1 VILGNDERISGV
13 LVASLNIA
21 AAELHVSK
29 IERSERNLNDQKL
42 EHIQK

>member
-13 LVASLNIA
+13 QVASLNIA

-29 IERSERNLNDQKL
+29 FERSERNMNNQKL
-42 EHIQK
+42 ERIQK